1 MGKIQC
7 SYPLLFM
14 AALLVAFDSGGELIL
29 LLAAAGIHE
38 LGHLAAIRLLGAE
51 IRGIRLAVGGMVIDY
66 NGSRLSYFG
75 DMVTAL
81 AGPAASILA
90 AVFFSLVARSQPLD
104 SLFYFT
110 GLNLLLGLFNLVPVL
125 PLDGGRAVLSLLTAA
140 KGPAEAEMLC
150 GAMTRL
156 FGALLLVLGGWLI
169 VRYQNPSLMLVS
181 LLLLMGDGDKT
192 LYRNVLSGYY
202 YI

>member
-104 SLFYFT
+104 GLFYFT

-181 LLLLMGDGDKT
+181 LLLLMGDGDKNT
-192 LYRNVLSGYY
+192 LQERSFGVL
-202 YI
+202 

>member
-51 IRGIRLAVGGMVIDY
+51 IRGIRLTVGGMVIDY

-104 SLFYFT
+104 GLFYFT

-181 LLLLMGDGDKT
+181 LLLLMGDGDKNT
-192 LYRNVLSGYY
+192 LQERSFGVL
-202 YI
+202 

>member
-7 SYPLLFM
+7 SYPLLSM

-104 SLFYFT
+104 GLFYFT

-125 PLDGGRAVLSLLTAA
+125 PLDGGRAVLALLTAA

-181 LLLLMGDGDKT
+181 LLLLMGDGDKNT
-192 LYRNVLSGYY
+192 LQERSFGVL
-202 YI
+202 

>member
-66 NGSRLSYFG
+66 NGCRLSYFG

-104 SLFYFT
+104 GLFYFT

-181 LLLLMGDGDKT
+181 LLLLMGDGDKNT
-192 LYRNVLSGYY
+192 LQERSFGVL
-202 YI
+202 